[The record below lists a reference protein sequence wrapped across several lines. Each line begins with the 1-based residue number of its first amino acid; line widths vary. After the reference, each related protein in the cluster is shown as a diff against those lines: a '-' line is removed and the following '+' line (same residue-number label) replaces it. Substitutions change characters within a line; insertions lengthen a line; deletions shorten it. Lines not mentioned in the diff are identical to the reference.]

1 MHCIDDI
8 MTSERVE
15 TIHVA
20 YKVWRKFVDLCGWDV
35 PDEKS
40 PPPADLFRVLGAMID
55 LTKTPL
61 SPVIR
66 LAEDRYEKL
75 LRSAWAVLDAQS
87 LGAGLAGQLF
97 GQFGFSCSQFFGG
110 WGRASY

>member
-1 MHCIDDI
+1 
-8 MTSERVE
+8 MTAERIE

-40 PPPADLFRVLGAMID
+40 LPPADLFRVLGAMID

-66 LAEDRYEKL
+66 LAEDRYDKL
-75 LRSAWAVLDAQS
+75 MRSAWAVLEAQIPWCGVGWSVVWAVWLQLFAVLWS
-87 LGAGLAGQLF
+87 LG
-97 GQFGFSCSQFFGG
+97 SS
-110 WGRASY
+110 